1 MEWTAAA
8 TDGRPA
14 HFISSTPLFFS
25 LRMGRKVV
33 SWLKWKG
40 NGPKEMYWME
50 WKHFRGEQPAQ
61 LLFQQSNFF
70 AHSRRQRNG
79 VERKSCAIHE
89 INCFSFLFAGGY
101 GRWHRQWLRQEEKT
115 KEKQLMNEWSR
126 SKERLVKSNNS
137 TWMAVSMKLMKL
149 IEWWWNEL
157 NWFDWTEGRGALAG
171 RPRPLP

>member
-1 MEWTAAA
+1 MNEAWRGAAA
-8 TDGRPA
+8 QFTSLSSFNQINFHICWFDG
-14 HFISSTPLFFS
+14 
-25 LRMGRKVV
+25 
-33 SWLKWKG
+33 
-40 NGPKEMYWME
+40 E
-50 WKHFRGEQPAQ
+50 
-61 LLFQQSNFF
+61 
-70 AHSRRQRNG
+70 
-79 VERKSCAIHE
+79 ERKSCAIHE

-171 RPRPLP
+171 RPRPFRSKSMKSKMNWIAEELWAGGQQQTNWFHQLTSNSSSSLHSISNEN